1 MEIIGYIAAIFVGI
15 TLGLVGSGGFLALPI
30 LVYLFHIINPEIA
43 TAYSLFL
50 VGVVSLVGVFLKSKQ
65 GFVNYKTGVYFGI
78 PTVIAIFLTRKILM
92 PAIPDAIFS
101 FNEFIITKRLIV
113 MSLLAVTMMIAS
125 YFMIESKRAER
136 ELPLSKKNS
145 VLNFIGGMMIGS
157 LSGIVG
163 IGGGFIIVPALL
175 KIGNLS
181 MKMAVGT
188 SLLIVVLNS
197 AFGFLGS
204 VSHFVIDW
212 KLLLLFSLFSISG
225 MLIGN
230 LISKKIDEKHLK
242 VSFGWFVLFAG
253 AVIMINELFFTN
265 F

>member
-1 MEIIGYIAAIFVGI
+1 
-15 TLGLVGSGGFLALPI
+15 
-30 LVYLFHIINPEIA
+30 
-43 TAYSLFL
+43 
-50 VGVVSLVGVFLKSKQ
+50 
-65 GFVNYKTGVYFGI
+65 
-78 PTVIAIFLTRKILM
+78 
-92 PAIPDAIFS
+92 
-101 FNEFIITKRLIV
+101 
-113 MSLLAVTMMIAS
+113 
-125 YFMIESKRAER
+125 
-136 ELPLSKKNS
+136 
-145 VLNFIGGMMIGS
+145 MIGS

-175 KIGNLS
+175 KISNLS

-188 SLLIVVLNS
+188 SLLIVALNS

-212 KLLLLFSLFSISG
+212 NLLLLFSIFSVSG

-230 LISKKIDEKHLK
+230 LISKKIDGKHLK

-253 AVIMINELFFTN
+253 AVIMINELFFTK

>member
-30 LVYLFHIINPEIA
+30 LVYLFHIIDPEIA

-50 VGVVSLVGVFLKSKQ
+50 VGVVSIVGVFLKNKQ
-65 GFVNYKTGVYFGI
+65 GFVSYKTAIYFGI
-78 PTVIAIFLTRKILM
+78 PTVIAIFLTRKFLM
-92 PAIPDAIFS
+92 PAIPETIFS
-101 FNEFIITKRLIV
+101 FNGFAITKRLIV
-113 MSLLAVTMMIAS
+113 MSLLAISMMIAS
-125 YFMIESKRAER
+125 YFMIDRKKAES
-136 ELPLSKKNS
+136 ELPLNKKNKTM
-145 VLNFIGGMMIGS
+145 NFLGGLMIGS

-188 SLLIVVLNS
+188 SLLIVALNS

-212 KLLLLFSLFSISG
+212 KLLLLFSLFSVSG
-225 MLIGN
+225 MLVGN
-230 LISKKIDEKHLK
+230 LISKKIDGKHLK

-253 AVIMINELFFTN
+253 AVIMINELFFTK

>member
-30 LVYLFHIINPEIA
+30 LVYLFHIIDPEIA

-50 VGVVSLVGVFLKSKQ
+50 VGVVSFVGVFLKNKQ
-65 GFVNYKTGVYFGI
+65 GYVNYKTAIYFGV
-78 PTVIAIFLTRKILM
+78 PTVIAIFLTRKFLM
-92 PAIPDAIFS
+92 PAIPETIFS
-101 FNEFIITKRLIV
+101 INQFVITKRLIV
-113 MSLLAVTMMIAS
+113 MSLLAITMMISS
-125 YFMIESKRAER
+125 YFMIGNKKTEN
-136 ELPLSKKNS
+136 ELPLNKKNKT
-145 VLNFIGGMMIGS
+145 LNFLGGMIIGS

-163 IGGGFIIVPALL
+163 IGGGFVIVPALL
-175 KIGNLS
+175 KIGNLP

-188 SLLIVVLNS
+188 SLLIVALNS

-204 VSHFVIDW
+204 VSHFQIDW
-212 KLLLLFSLFSISG
+212 KLLILFSLFSVLG

-230 LISKKIDEKHLK
+230 YISKNVNGKHLK
-242 VSFGWFVLFAG
+242 LSFGWFVLLTG